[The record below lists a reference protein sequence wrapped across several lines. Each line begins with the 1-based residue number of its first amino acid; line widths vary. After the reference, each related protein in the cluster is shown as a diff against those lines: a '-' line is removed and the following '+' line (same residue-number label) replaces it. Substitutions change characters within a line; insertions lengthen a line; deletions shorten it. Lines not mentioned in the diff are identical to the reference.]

1 MSADELK
8 RLDKFTKL
16 NPPHFSDTGSIKE
29 VVAGLQDRSTSTT
42 PSLTWAQFS
51 KDASLFFDPG
61 STYSY
66 VSSYFASF
74 LDMPHSSLDALMH
87 VSTPGSCLC
96 GIKVIFV
103 ERIKARQYDDPHL
116 FVPKDAIQ
124 RGGVKG
130 VSIGDDGVLSLQI
143 QIYVPNMDGLRELI
157 LDEAHSLQYS
167 IHPSVANMY
176 SDLKRHYWWR
186 RMKKDIV
193 GYVSRCLNYQQV
205 KYEHQRPGGL
215 LHKIEI
221 LK

>member
-51 KDASLFFDPG
+51 K
-61 STYSY
+61 
-66 VSSYFASF
+66 
-74 LDMPHSSLDALMH
+74 
-87 VSTPGSCLC
+87 GSCLC